1 MHNSGLWQAVL
12 GEIELSISRGN
23 FVTWFK
29 NTELV
34 RNKDDI
40 VVVGVPNIF
49 VKNQLERKFNDLVV
63 EVLAKNGVKPERVEY
78 KIHTGIAPQARATE
92 TYEPKQTSGLQLE
105 TAAAR
110 PKPAIYNVTHSY
122 RQGLNQR
129 YTFENFVV
137 GAGNELA
144 YAACQSIASHPGT
157 KYNPL
162 FIYGGVG
169 IGKTHLIQA
178 VGNTVSANKPGA
190 RIVYASTEQFVQEF
204 VDSLRIKKNTS
215 DFASFYRN
223 ADVLIVDDVQFLAGK
238 ERVQEEFFHTF
249 NTLYQANKQIIMSS
263 DKPPKDIP
271 TLEDRLRSRF
281 AWGMTIDMQT
291 PDFET
296 RCAILQTKAGS
307 MELELPRDVV
317 EFLATRVQNN
327 IRELEG
333 ALNQLIAFCEMRGV
347 DPDIQIVTTMFE
359 GAKGRPKHISARNII
374 ERTAK
379 HFHISIDDILGPKR
393 DKDIVV
399 PRQIAMYMLR
409 SELHLSF
416 PKIAHELGRKDHTTA
431 IHSIEKIQREMTY
444 DGLIRQNVNELKER
458 MYA

>member
-1 MHNSGLWQAVL
+1 MQEDTLWQAVL
-12 GEIELSISRGN
+12 GEIELSVSRGN

-29 NTELV
+29 NTQLLKC
-34 RNKDDI
+34 RDDCVI
-40 VVVGVPNIF
+40 IGVPNIF
-49 VKNQLERKFNDLVV
+49 VKNQLENKFNDLV
-63 EVLAKNGVKPERVEY
+63 LQILTKNGVKYGIVEY
-78 KIHTGIAPQARATE
+78 KIHTGIQPKRSTEKFLEDTLPIINTGVHTAPKAR
-92 TYEPKQTSGLQLE
+92 SSIS
-105 TAAAR
+105 R
-110 PKPAIYNVTHSY
+110 SSHSY
-122 RQGLNQR
+122 RQGLNER
-129 YTFENFVV
+129 YIFDNFVV

-144 YAACQSIASHPGT
+144 HAACQAIAQNPGT

-178 VGNTVSANKPGA
+178 VGNAVLVSRPSAKV
-190 RIVYASTEQFVQEF
+190 VYASTEQFVQEF
-204 VDSLRIKKNTS
+204 VDALRFKKNTS
-215 DFASFYRN
+215 DFADFYRS

-249 NTLYQANKQIIMSS
+249 NALHQANKQIIMSS

-271 TLEDRLRSRF
+271 TLEERLRSRF

-307 MELELPRDVV
+307 VDVELSQPVV
-317 EFLATRVQNN
+317 EFLASRVQSN

-333 ALNQLIAFCEMRGV
+333 TLNRLLAFCDMHNTQ
-347 DPDIQIVTTMFE
+347 PTLQIVMAMFE
-359 GAKGRPKHISARNII
+359 SSQSRPKHINARQII

-379 HFHISIDDILGPKR
+379 HFHISIDDILGPRR
-393 DKDIVV
+393 DKDIVL

-431 IHSIEKIQREMTY
+431 IHSIDKIEKELAYEGQIKQH
-444 DGLIRQNVNELKER
+444 VSELKER
-458 MYA
+458 LYA